1 MMRRLIVRTL
11 LLLLPIL
18 YNLCLAQVE
27 QPYPPLNLVS
37 IPTAGTLPRGSFT
50 LESLIIKNGGIVP
63 RLSVGF
69 TDNFTVG
76 ISYGVQ
82 NLIGD
87 TKPSINKT
95 TPEVQIKYRIF
106 AESEKMPALV
116 YGLDT
121 QGRGEF
127 HKQDSIL
134 SISGRSDN
142 TRTLNRYDQK
152 AWGMYIVFSKNW
164 NLMGNL
170 GMHVGISKS
179 LSENDDGDKD
189 LNVFIGFDKEL
200 NRSFYLLVVYDAA
213 LNDNLTEED
222 YGAIIKITFG
232 RGKGYLNAGVRW
244 AISSNLMLEVNFNDI
259 NQNTEAEYTNREIR
273 VMYSESF

>member
-1 MMRRLIVRTL
+1 MRRLIMRTL

-27 QPYPPLNLVS
+27 HPYPPLNLVS

-63 RLSVGF
+63 RLSIGL
-69 TDNFTVG
+69 TDNFTIGVT
-76 ISYGVQ
+76 YGVQ

-106 AESEKMPALV
+106 DESEKMPALV

-121 QGRGEF
+121 QGRGRF

-134 SISGRSDN
+134 SISGKLDSI
-142 TRTLNRYDQK
+142 RTLNRYDQK

-170 GMHVGISKS
+170 GMHAGISKS

-189 LNVFIGFDKEL
+189 LNVFFGFDKEL
-200 NRSFYLLVVYDAA
+200 NRSFSLLVEYDAA
-213 LNDNLTEED
+213 LNDNLTEDD
-222 YGAIIKITFG
+222 YGAIKNITFG

-244 AISSNLMLEVNFNDI
+244 AISSNLMLEINFNDI
-259 NQNTEAEYTNREIR
+259 NQNTEAEYTNREIK

>member
-1 MMRRLIVRTL
+1 MRRLIVKKSL
-11 LLLLPIL
+11 LFLPIL
-18 YNLCLAQVE
+18 FNLCWAQVE
-27 QPYPPLNLVS
+27 QPFPPLNLVN

-50 LESLIIKNGGIVP
+50 LESLIIKSGGIVP

-69 TDNFTVG
+69 TDNFTFGV
-76 ISYGVQ
+76 SYGVQ

-87 TKPSINKT
+87 AKPSINKT

-106 AESEKMPALV
+106 DESEKMPALV

-134 SISGRSDN
+134 SISGKSDS

-170 GMHVGISKS
+170 GMHAGISKS

-189 LNVFIGFDKEL
+189 LNVFFGFDKEL
-200 NRSFYLLVVYDAA
+200 NRSFSLLVEYDAA
-213 LNDNLTEED
+213 LNDNLTEDD
-222 YGAIIKITFG
+222 YGAIKKITFG
-232 RGKGYLNAGVRW
+232 KGKGYLNAGVRW

-259 NQNTEAEYTNREIR
+259 NQNTEAEYTNREIK
-273 VMYSESF
+273 VIYSESF

>member
-1 MMRRLIVRTL
+1 MRRLIVRTL

-18 YNLCLAQVE
+18 YNLCVTQVE

-63 RLSVGF
+63 RLSIGF

-76 ISYGVQ
+76 VSYGLQ

-106 AESEKMPALV
+106 DESEKMPALV

-121 QGRGEF
+121 QGKGEF
-127 HKQDSIL
+127 HKQNSIL
-134 SISGRSDN
+134 SISGKSDS

-170 GMHVGISKS
+170 GMHAGISKS

-189 LNVFIGFDKEL
+189 LNVFFGFDKEL
-200 NRSFYLLVVYDAA
+200 NRSFSLLVEYDAA
-213 LNDNLTEED
+213 LNDNLTEDD
-222 YGAIIKITFG
+222 YGAIKNITFG

-259 NQNTEAEYTNREIR
+259 NQNTEAEYTNREIK

>member
-1 MMRRLIVRTL
+1 MRRLIVRTL

-18 YNLCLAQVE
+18 YNLCVTQVE

-63 RLSVGF
+63 MLSLGF
-69 TDNFTVG
+69 TDNFTIGV
-76 ISYGVQ
+76 SYGVQ

-106 AESEKMPALV
+106 DESEKMPALV

-134 SISGRSDN
+134 SISGKSDS

-170 GMHVGISKS
+170 GMHAGISKS

-189 LNVFIGFDKEL
+189 LNVFFGFDKEL
-200 NRSFYLLVVYDAA
+200 NRSFSLLVEYDAA
-213 LNDNLTEED
+213 LNDNLTEDD
-222 YGAIIKITFG
+222 YGAIKKITFG

-259 NQNTEAEYTNREIR
+259 NQNTEAEYTNREIK